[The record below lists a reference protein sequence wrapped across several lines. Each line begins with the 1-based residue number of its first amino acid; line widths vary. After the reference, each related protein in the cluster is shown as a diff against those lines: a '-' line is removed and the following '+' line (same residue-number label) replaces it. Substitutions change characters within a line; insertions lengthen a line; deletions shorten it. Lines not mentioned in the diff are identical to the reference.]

1 MLTES
6 REESEGSLILTSRGR
21 ESERGGEG
29 GGLKDVSSSRGNP
42 ARVRGREVEQGM
54 EQGGTKMV
62 EPNWNRKREGGER
75 GSDREKRSSAGGS
88 QIRKGLY
95 KGEKEDRGEGEDF
108 L

>member
-1 MLTES
+1 
-6 REESEGSLILTSRGR
+6 
-21 ESERGGEG
+21 
-29 GGLKDVSSSRGNP
+29 
-42 ARVRGREVEQGM
+42 M

-95 KGEKEDRGEGEDF
+95 KGEDEARIEGRGKIFCEKGPRVPSALIF
-108 L
+108 LRENKSCLN